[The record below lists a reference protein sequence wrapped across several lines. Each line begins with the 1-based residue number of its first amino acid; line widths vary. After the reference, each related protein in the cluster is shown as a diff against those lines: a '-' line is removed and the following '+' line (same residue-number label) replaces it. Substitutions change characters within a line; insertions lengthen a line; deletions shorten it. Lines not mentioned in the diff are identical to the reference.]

1 MKKTQVMF
9 LSTKGQNKEL
19 ENAKLVH
26 QGVSLE
32 VESNL
37 KFLGVTV
44 DQELNWKE
52 HVVGIR
58 KRCLASLAQLKRI
71 FPSLPIKTR
80 IMLYNV
86 LVLPHLDYCS
96 CIWNSCGVDGRN
108 KIERVQNY
116 AMRLIMSAEPRTP
129 SAELRSKLSWMTLQN
144 RRNMQVIS
152 KVHRCLQ
159 NKAPHYLCSKFE
171 SNLNAKYRG
180 TRGSANVQLQRP
192 RTNFYR
198 NSFEFNGAYQWNS
211 LPTYLKSISSYTAF
225 RKALHKHV
233 LQSS

>member
-1 MKKTQVMF
+1 MVNIIALKTAT
-9 LSTKGQNKEL
+9 L
-19 ENAKLVH
+19 
-26 QGVSLE
+26 
-32 VESNL
+32 
-37 KFLGVTV
+37 
-44 DQELNWKE
+44 
-52 HVVGIR
+52 
-58 KRCLASLAQLKRI
+58 
-71 FPSLPIKTR
+71 
-80 IMLYNV
+80 V
-86 LVLPHLDYCS
+86 LVGARLS
-96 CIWNSCGVDGRN
+96 GRTTDGLYVLLCRY
-108 KIERVQNY
+108 IRSQATHRYISRSGASYEEPISSYSLERVQNY

-144 RRNMQVIS
+144 RRKMQVIS

-171 SNLNAKYRG
+171 TNLNAKYRG

-225 RKALHKHV
+225 RKALHKHL